1 VEIENLV
8 SRRNLLIGP
17 GVLVVL
23 SVVALAAFGFNTSSS
38 AQTEGFDSSAGA
50 SVARDAPLPGPET
63 GATDT
68 TERRRA
74 VSVDLSFEVGDVGL
88 AVDSAA
94 SLARES
100 GGFVEDEELD
110 RSGRNTGGVEAR
122 VPDGNASGFLRSLE
136 GREGWSL
143 ESRNRRVE
151 DLTASYTETELELE
165 NKRQELRR
173 LEELVNQTGE
183 VSTLVDLQERMSEV
197 RSRVQFLEQRLETL
211 RTRTSFTEFTVRF
224 EEPATLSTSFE
235 LDESLNRSYQAFFDS
250 VEFLVVAI
258 GWLLPVALLLLV
270 GYGVYR
276 GALRLRGRQG

>member
-1 VEIENLV
+1 MELEEFV
-8 SRRNLLIGP
+8 SRRNLLLGS
-17 GVLVVL
+17 GALVAV
-23 SVVALAAFGFNTSSS
+23 SVVALAVLGLNTSGS
-38 AQTEGFDSSAGA
+38 AQTEGFDSSTSA
-50 SVARDAPLPGPET
+50 SVVRDAPLPEPERGT
-63 GATDT
+63 TDASD
-68 TERRRA
+68 RRRA
-74 VSVDLSFEVGDVGL
+74 VSVALRFEVGDVAS
-88 AVDSAA
+88 AVDSTA

-110 RSGRNTGGVEAR
+110 RSGRNTGTVEAR
-122 VPDGNASGFLRSLE
+122 VPDGNTSDFLRSLE
-136 GREGWSL
+136 SKEGWSL
-143 ESRNRRVE
+143 ESRNRQVE

-211 RTRTSFTEFTVRF
+211 RTRTSFTEVTVRF

-258 GWLLPVALLLLV
+258 GWLLPVIFLLFLA
-270 GYGVYR
+270 YGGYR
-276 GALRLRGRQG
+276 GAVYLRDR